1 MALGSAIKNN
11 PSKLS
16 DNYTEAINSIS
27 SGILLF
33 KRSGSLVFMNVA
45 AQSMLGIGKQ
55 SSRDSSLSEILF
67 FSDAILDVC
76 KRSLSTGH
84 AYDCYSVVLRK
95 TDKEDINVIAKAS
108 IIDSSSP
115 ILLLELID
123 ITKNDTLRDE
133 RFNSQQQLNK
143 KIARQLAHE
152 IKNPLGGLRGAAQ
165 LLDRK
170 LSNKELKKY
179 TEIIIKE
186 SDRLATLV
194 DSILITSTKAEK
206 RNINP
211 HEITERVY
219 ELLRDATPDNIKLT
233 KDYDPSL
240 PDIYVDFNQV
250 VQAYLNIAKN
260 AVEVLE
266 NRGGQIIFKTRVER
280 NRVANFSRVPM
291 AAVLSIIDDG
301 PGIPDD
307 FIENIFYPLVSSKDS
322 GSGLGL
328 TIAQGQTERN
338 QGSIEVKSRPGLT
351 VFSLIFPLIR
361 GLT

>member
-1 MALGSAIKNN
+1 MTLGSVIKNY

-16 DNYTEAINSIS
+16 NSLTEAINSIS
-27 SGILLF
+27 SGVLLF
-33 KRSGSLVFMNVA
+33 NSSGSLLFINVA
-45 AQSMLGIGKQ
+45 AQSMLGLGKK
-55 SSRDSSLSEILF
+55 SSLNSPLLEIFF

-76 KRSLSTGH
+76 KRSLSTGN
-84 AYDCYSVVLRK
+84 AYDCYSGVLRK
-95 TDKEDINVIAKAS
+95 TDKADINVVAKAS
-108 IIDSSSP
+108 MMDSVSP

-170 LSNKELKKY
+170 LPNKELKKY
-179 TEIIIKE
+179 TDIIIKE
-186 SDRLATLV
+186 SDRLTTLV
-194 DSILITSTKAEK
+194 DSILIASTKTEK

-211 HEITERVY
+211 HEVTERVY
-219 ELLRDATPDNIKLT
+219 ELLKDVTPDNVNLI

-240 PDIYVDFNQV
+240 PTIYVDFNQV

-260 AVEVLE
+260 AIEALEKSGGKIVL
-266 NRGGQIIFKTRVER
+266 KTRVER

-291 AAVLSIIDDG
+291 AAVLSVMDDG

-307 FIENIFYPLVSSKDS
+307 FIENIFYPLVSTKDS

-338 QGSIEVKSRPGLT
+338 QGSIEVQSRPGMT
-351 VFSLIFPLIR
+351 MFSLIFPLVGAR
-361 GLT
+361 A